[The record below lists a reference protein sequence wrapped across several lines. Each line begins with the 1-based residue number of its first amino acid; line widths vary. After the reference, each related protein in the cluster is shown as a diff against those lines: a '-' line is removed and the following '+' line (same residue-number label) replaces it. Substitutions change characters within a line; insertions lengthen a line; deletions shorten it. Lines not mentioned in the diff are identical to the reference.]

1 MSTAL
6 LVLANVIGSIV
17 FLFFLWR
24 RLHEDYQPTKVFL
37 TGFYII
43 GGILIGFVVSVLFVA
58 PHLKRLYFFDPQ
70 GLWFWGSLTGVA
82 ITLTL
87 SLLHFKMRF
96 FEGLEAASLGLFF
109 WFFILLFSYSLIYKI
124 SFVLIFSIIIAALI
138 FLFFYIDKKYKSFSW
153 YKSGKVGFSGLTL
166 LAIFFLVRAA
176 IAILNPSMLSFIGKI
191 DALISAILS
200 FIFFLSVYNLSGK
213 YE

>member
-1 MSTAL
+1 MSMAL
-6 LVLANVIGSIV
+6 LVLANIVGSVI

-24 RLHEDYQPTKVFL
+24 RLHEDYQSTNIFL
-37 TGFYII
+37 TGFYVI
-43 GGILIGFVVSVLFVA
+43 GGILIGFIASILFII

-70 GLWFWGSLTGVA
+70 GIWFWASLVGA
-82 ITLTL
+82 GATL
-87 SLLHFKMRF
+87 SLSLIHFKMRF

-109 WFFILLFSYSLIYKI
+109 WFFIVLFSYSLIYKI
-124 SFVLIFSIIIAALI
+124 PFVLIFSGIVVALI
-138 FLFFYIDKKYKSFSW
+138 FLFFYIDKRYKSFGW
-153 YKSGKVGFSGLTL
+153 YKSGKVGFSGLAV
-166 LAIFFLVRAA
+166 LALFFLIRSA
-176 IAILNPSMLSFIGKI
+176 IAIVNPSMLSFIGKI